1 MSKAQIEM
9 DRAMEK
15 VEFMGAKRMRDVA
28 LALQVTQEYSRS
40 TPQFK
45 ADCVDVVAMLRKWA
59 AYLQEE
65 GREALDRAGVGEM
78 ANLDVMGKQM
88 HDPDDQMEYLGG

>member
-59 AYLQEE
+59 NWIEKA
-65 GREALDRAGVGEM
+65 DRDAEK
-78 ANLDVMGKQM
+78 NLDVTGKPM
-88 HDPDDQMEYLGG
+88 RDPDDQMEYLGS